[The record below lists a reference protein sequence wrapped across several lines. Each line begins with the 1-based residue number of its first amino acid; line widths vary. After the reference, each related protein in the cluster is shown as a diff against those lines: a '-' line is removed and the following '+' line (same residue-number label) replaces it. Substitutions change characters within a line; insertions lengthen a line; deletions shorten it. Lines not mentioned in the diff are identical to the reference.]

1 MKKMQQATE
10 EQQAINAESF
20 INNKQSMD
28 LSVAT
33 DYDQSTMMFVSEADK
48 VLSIIDKM
56 SCLPDL
62 NMDNIERMFKLYNS
76 MVDKHQQQLYN
87 ESMSLAQ
94 AEMQPV
100 AANRQNVHTQ
110 SEYPA
115 IDAIHRD
122 CKPIW
127 TKHGFSVSSSTHK
140 SDIDGYIKVIH
151 EVMHSGGFSKV
162 YENDWPIDSTG
173 PGGKANKTTIQGMVS
188 AQSYARR
195 TSEMAIFDIAVA
207 TTDKDGNGRTK
218 PGKIDQ

>member
-76 MVDKHQQQLYN
+76 MVDKYQQQRC
-87 ESMSLAQ
+87 
-94 AEMQPV
+94 P
-100 AANRQNVHTQ
+100 
-110 SEYPA
+110 
-115 IDAIHRD
+115 
-122 CKPIW
+122 
-127 TKHGFSVSSSTHK
+127 
-140 SDIDGYIKVIH
+140 
-151 EVMHSGGFSKV
+151 
-162 YENDWPIDSTG
+162 
-173 PGGKANKTTIQGMVS
+173 
-188 AQSYARR
+188 
-195 TSEMAIFDIAVA
+195 
-207 TTDKDGNGRTK
+207 
-218 PGKIDQ
+218 